1 MPDPRH
7 HTEWQQPADRHS
19 RLIDPVLSVQQ
30 LARFEVFR
38 RLQSRIDHALVFST
52 AKGGYVA
59 FLPPHRPG
67 STRGYTA
74 VYEVDTGVHHVS
86 AEIQLPSD
94 NDAHQFVVVVE
105 LSWRVADPARF
116 VESGHRDVPRLL
128 LGELEQAARPV
139 ARHFAI
145 ADSARAEA
153 ELLRV
158 LPEARPLG
166 QDCGLQTTWT
176 VRLRRDQ
183 ENIDHQLRMQAIH
196 HSTDEQLL
204 TERLGMRID
213 VQLDQRA
220 RQQDELTT
228 DRALVYGG
236 QQHQLTLQQQ
246 QWEHQ
251 RRVELSRQQAELQRV
266 EAEKIAFYQWHLQQ
280 GGVHAWALHLAEH
293 PEDSAL
299 VMRTMREDQLQ
310 MIRDQ
315 MSLVSQ
321 VLADGG
327 AERHELQGPK
337 QLALR
342 AMNDILNQRLPG
354 VPHDPPPPYPGQLPP
369 PPPPYGQT
377 PPYAPHPQP
386 PATSPGTAYGAPL
399 QPPAHAQGAPYGAP
413 AQPPAPGPADAPPQP
428 RTTSPGTSYGTPTQP
443 PVHTQGAPHQAP
455 AQPPST
461 SPGTQPHDAPP
472 QSQAASPGT
481 AYGAPLQPPAHAQGA
496 PHQAPAQPPSTS
508 PGTQPYDARPQSQ
521 ATSPGTAYGAPPQP
535 PAPGPADAPPQP
547 PADAQGAPHQGPA
560 QPRVP
565 GPGAP
570 YDAAPLPPAHGPA
583 RPYGAPAQPP
593 VPPAAPVPGAP
604 YGPPPTFAQW
614 EPPPGYGTS
623 PVQQPPTPA
632 APAQP
637 PAGPAR
643 PEHQP
648 DRPEAQPEAGPG
660 PSDGDRQE
668 QS

>member
-7 HTEWQQPADRHS
+7 HTEWQQSADRHAQ
-19 RLIDPVLSVQQ
+19 LVDPVLAVQQ

-74 VYEVDTGVHHVS
+74 VYEVDTGVHHVA

-105 LSWRVADPARF
+105 LSWRVSDPARF
-116 VESGHRDVPRLL
+116 VESGHRHVPRLL
-128 LGELEQAARPV
+128 LGELERAARPV
-139 ARHFAI
+139 ARRFAS
-145 ADSARAEA
+145 ADSALAEA
-153 ELLRV
+153 ELLRA
-158 LPEARPLG
+158 LPEAGPLG
-166 QDCGLQTTWT
+166 QDCGLHTTWT

-183 ENIDHQLRMQAIH
+183 ENIDHQLRMQAIT

-204 TERLGMRID
+204 SERLGMRVD

-228 DRALVYGG
+228 DRALAYGG

-280 GGVHAWALHLAEH
+280 GGVHGWALHLAQH

-315 MSLVSQ
+315 MALVSQ
-321 VLADGG
+321 VLGGGG

-354 VPHDPPPPYPGQLPP
+354 VAHDPPPPPYPGQLPAGPHDAP
-369 PPPPYGQT
+369 PPPTAAQ
-377 PPYAPHPQP
+377 PYATPPQP
-386 PATSPGTAYGAPL
+386 PAPSPAQPYAAPP
-399 QPPAHAQGAPYGAP
+399 QPPAQPYPAPSQPPYAAPQQPYPAQPTPPSAPQQPYAAPPQPQPPSAAP
-413 AQPPAPGPADAPPQP
+413 AQPYAGPPQPQSPPPAPPAAPPQP
-428 RTTSPGTSYGTPTQP
+428 RTP
-443 PVHTQGAPHQAP
+443 
-455 AQPPST
+455 
-461 SPGTQPHDAPP
+461 
-472 QSQAASPGT
+472 
-481 AYGAPLQPPAHAQGA
+481 
-496 PHQAPAQPPSTS
+496 
-508 PGTQPYDARPQSQ
+508 
-521 ATSPGTAYGAPPQP
+521 
-535 PAPGPADAPPQP
+535 
-547 PADAQGAPHQGPA
+547 
-560 QPRVP
+560 
-565 GPGAP
+565 PGAEP
-570 YDAAPLPPAHGPA
+570 YAM
-583 RPYGAPAQPP
+583 
-593 VPPAAPVPGAP
+593 PGAP
-604 YGPPPTFAQW
+604 YGPPQTFAQW

-623 PVQQPPTPA
+623 PVPQ
-632 APAQP
+632 QP
-637 PAGPAR
+637 PAGPR
-643 PEHQP
+643 PAPQSSPTREETDPTGPQTAPSPQADPQP
-648 DRPEAQPEAGPG
+648 GQTPQAEPAPYAGPEPRQAAQPQPQPAQRAQAESGPYAGPQSEPAAQAEADG
-660 PSDGDRQE
+660 PVQP
-668 QS
+668 

>member
-7 HTEWQQPADRHS
+7 HTEWQQSADRHAQ
-19 RLIDPVLSVQQ
+19 LVDPVLAVQQ

-74 VYEVDTGVHHVS
+74 VYEVDTGVHHVA

-105 LSWRVADPARF
+105 LSWRVSDPARF
-116 VESGHRDVPRLL
+116 VESGHRHVPRLL
-128 LGELEQAARPV
+128 LGELERAARPV
-139 ARHFAI
+139 ARRFAI
-145 ADSARAEA
+145 ADSALAEA
-153 ELLRV
+153 ELLRA
-158 LPEARPLG
+158 LPEAGPLG
-166 QDCGLQTTWT
+166 QDCGLHTTWT

-183 ENIDHQLRMQAIH
+183 ENIDHQLRMQAIT

-204 TERLGMRID
+204 SERLGMRVD

-228 DRALVYGG
+228 DRALAYGG

-280 GGVHAWALHLAEH
+280 GGVHGWALHLAQH

-315 MSLVSQ
+315 MALVSQ
-321 VLADGG
+321 VLGGGG

-354 VPHDPPPPYPGQLPP
+354 VAHDPPPPPYPGQLPP
-369 PPPPYGQT
+369 
-377 PPYAPHPQP
+377 QP
-386 PATSPGTAYGAPL
+386 PAGPHDAAPPLTAGQPYATP
-399 QPPAHAQGAPYGAP
+399 PPAPAPSP
-413 AQPPAPGPADAPPQP
+413 AQPYA
-428 RTTSPGTSYGTPTQP
+428 
-443 PVHTQGAPHQAP
+443 
-455 AQPPST
+455 
-461 SPGTQPHDAPP
+461 
-472 QSQAASPGT
+472 
-481 AYGAPLQPPAHAQGA
+481 
-496 PHQAPAQPPSTS
+496 
-508 PGTQPYDARPQSQ
+508 
-521 ATSPGTAYGAPPQP
+521 APPQP
-535 PAPGPADAPPQP
+535 PAPSQPYPAPSQPPYAAPQQPYPAQPTPPTAPPQP
-547 PADAQGAPHQGPA
+547 
-560 QPRVP
+560 
-565 GPGAP
+565 
-570 YDAAPLPPAHGPA
+570 YAAPPQPQSPPPA
-583 RPYGAPAQPP
+583 
-593 VPPAAPVPGAP
+593 PPAAPPQPRTPPGAEPYATPGAP
-604 YGPPPTFAQW
+604 YGPPQTFAQW

-623 PVQQPPTPA
+623 PVPQ
-632 APAQP
+632 QP
-637 PAGPAR
+637 PAGPR
-643 PEHQP
+643 PAPQSSPTREETDLTGPQTAPSPHAEPQP
-648 DRPEAQPEAGPG
+648 GQTTQAEPAPYAGPEPRQAAPPPPHPAQAAHPQPAQRAQAEPG
-660 PSDGDRQE
+660 PYAGPQAEADGPVQP
-668 QS
+668 

>member
-7 HTEWQQPADRHS
+7 HTEWQQSADRHAQ
-19 RLIDPVLSVQQ
+19 LVDPVLAVQQ

-74 VYEVDTGVHHVS
+74 VYEVDTGVHHVA

-105 LSWRVADPARF
+105 LSWRVSDPARF
-116 VESGHRDVPRLL
+116 VESGHRHVPRLL
-128 LGELEQAARPV
+128 LGELERAARPV
-139 ARHFAI
+139 ARRFAI
-145 ADSARAEA
+145 ADSALAEA

-158 LPEARPLG
+158 LPEAGPLG
-166 QDCGLQTTWT
+166 QDCGLHTTWT

-183 ENIDHQLRMQAIH
+183 ENIDHQLRMQAIT

-204 TERLGMRID
+204 SERLGMRVD

-228 DRALVYGG
+228 DRALAYGG

-251 RRVELSRQQAELQRV
+251 RRVELSRQQAELQQV

-280 GGVHAWALHLAEH
+280 GGVHGWALHLAQH

-315 MSLVSQ
+315 MALVSQ
-321 VLADGG
+321 VLGGGG

-354 VPHDPPPPYPGQLPP
+354 VANDPPPPPYPDQLPPQPTPYDPP
-369 PPPPYGQT
+369 PPPTAPQ
-377 PPYAPHPQP
+377 PYATPPQP
-386 PATSPGTAYGAPL
+386 PAQPYPAQPQPYAAPP
-399 QPPAHAQGAPYGAP
+399 QPPSPPPAPPAAPPQPPTPPAAQPYAAQSQPPSAAP
-413 AQPPAPGPADAPPQP
+413 AQPYPVQPQPPSAAPPQPYAAPPQPPPPAPAPPAAPPQP
-428 RTTSPGTSYGTPTQP
+428 RT
-443 PVHTQGAPHQAP
+443 
-455 AQPPST
+455 
-461 SPGTQPHDAPP
+461 
-472 QSQAASPGT
+472 
-481 AYGAPLQPPAHAQGA
+481 
-496 PHQAPAQPPSTS
+496 
-508 PGTQPYDARPQSQ
+508 
-521 ATSPGTAYGAPPQP
+521 
-535 PAPGPADAPPQP
+535 
-547 PADAQGAPHQGPA
+547 
-560 QPRVP
+560 
-565 GPGAP
+565 
-570 YDAAPLPPAHGPA
+570 
-583 RPYGAPAQPP
+583 
-593 VPPAAPVPGAP
+593 PPAAQPYAMPGAP
-604 YGPPPTFAQW
+604 YGPPQTFAQW

-623 PVQQPPTPA
+623 RVPQ
-632 APAQP
+632 QP
-637 PAGPAR
+637 PAGPRPDPQSGPTREEADSTGPQTAPSPYAEPQAR
-643 PEHQP
+643 QA
-648 DRPEAQPEAGPG
+648 AQPEPHAAQAAHPEPQPGQTAQAEPAPHAEPQPAQAGPG
-660 PSDGDRQE
+660 PQAGPAPQAEPAAQGEAQAEGDGPVQP
-668 QS
+668 

>member
-7 HTEWQQPADRHS
+7 HTEWQQSADRHTQ
-19 RLIDPVLSVQQ
+19 LIDPVLSVQQ

-52 AKGGYVA
+52 TKGGYVA

-105 LSWRVADPARF
+105 VSWRVADPARF

-158 LPEARPLG
+158 LPETRTPG

-183 ENIDHQLRMQAIH
+183 ENIDHELRMQAIH

-220 RQQDELTT
+220 RQQDELTA

-236 QQHQLTLQQQ
+236 QQHQLALQQQ

-369 PPPPYGQT
+369 QVQPTPYEAPQHPQAAT
-377 PPYAPHPQP
+377 PPQ
-386 PATSPGTAYGAPL
+386 
-399 QPPAHAQGAPYGAP
+399 PYGAP
-413 AQPPAPGPADAPPQP
+413 PQHPAG
-428 RTTSPGTSYGTPTQP
+428 
-443 PVHTQGAPHQAP
+443 
-455 AQPPST
+455 
-461 SPGTQPHDAPP
+461 
-472 QSQAASPGT
+472 
-481 AYGAPLQPPAHAQGA
+481 
-496 PHQAPAQPPSTS
+496 
-508 PGTQPYDARPQSQ
+508 
-521 ATSPGTAYGAPPQP
+521 SPGTAYGAPPQP
-535 PAPGPADAPPQP
+535 PVHAQGTPYEAPARPPAPAPAQTHDTPPQHPAGSPGAAYGTPPQP
-547 PADAQGAPHQGPA
+547 PVPGPA
-560 QPRVP
+560 QP
-565 GPGAP
+565 
-570 YDAAPLPPAHGPA
+570 
-583 RPYGAPAQPP
+583 YGAPPRPP
-593 VPPAAPVPGAP
+593 VPPTAPAPGAP

-623 PVQQPPTPA
+623 PVQQPATPA
-632 APAQP
+632 APGQPPAQPAQP
-637 PAGPAR
+637 PAAPA
-643 PEHQP
+643 PPDTQPGALAAEP
-648 DRPEAQPEAGPG
+648 DRPGAQPAAGPA
-660 PSDGDRQE
+660 DGDQQE

>member
-7 HTEWQQPADRHS
+7 HTEWQQSADRHAQ
-19 RLIDPVLSVQQ
+19 LVDPVLAVQQ

-74 VYEVDTGVHHVS
+74 VYEVDTGVHHVA

-105 LSWRVADPARF
+105 LSWRVSDPARF
-116 VESGHRDVPRLL
+116 VESGHRHVPRLL
-128 LGELEQAARPV
+128 LGELERAARPV
-139 ARHFAI
+139 ARRFAI
-145 ADSARAEA
+145 ADSALAEA
-153 ELLRV
+153 ELLRA
-158 LPEARPLG
+158 LPEAGPLG
-166 QDCGLQTTWT
+166 QDCGLHTTWT

-183 ENIDHQLRMQAIH
+183 ENIDHQLRMQAIT

-204 TERLGMRID
+204 GERLGMRVD

-228 DRALVYGG
+228 DRALAYGG

-280 GGVHAWALHLAEH
+280 GGVHGWALHLAQH

-315 MSLVSQ
+315 MALVSQ
-321 VLADGG
+321 VLGGGG

-354 VPHDPPPPYPGQLPP
+354 VAHDPPPPPYPGQLPP
-369 PPPPYGQT
+369 QPPAGPHDAPPPPTAAQPYAT
-377 PPYAPHPQP
+377 PPLAPAPSPAQPYATPPQP
-386 PATSPGTAYGAPL
+386 PAQPYPAPS
-399 QPPAHAQGAPYGAP
+399 QPPYAAPQQPYPAQPTPPAAPPQSHPAQPYAAPPQPQPPSAAP
-413 AQPPAPGPADAPPQP
+413 AQPYAGPPQPQSPPPAPPAAPPQP
-428 RTTSPGTSYGTPTQP
+428 RTP
-443 PVHTQGAPHQAP
+443 
-455 AQPPST
+455 
-461 SPGTQPHDAPP
+461 
-472 QSQAASPGT
+472 
-481 AYGAPLQPPAHAQGA
+481 
-496 PHQAPAQPPSTS
+496 
-508 PGTQPYDARPQSQ
+508 
-521 ATSPGTAYGAPPQP
+521 
-535 PAPGPADAPPQP
+535 
-547 PADAQGAPHQGPA
+547 
-560 QPRVP
+560 
-565 GPGAP
+565 PGAEP
-570 YDAAPLPPAHGPA
+570 YAM
-583 RPYGAPAQPP
+583 
-593 VPPAAPVPGAP
+593 PGAP
-604 YGPPPTFAQW
+604 YGPPQTFAQW

-623 PVQQPPTPA
+623 PVPQ
-632 APAQP
+632 QP
-637 PAGPAR
+637 PAGPR
-643 PEHQP
+643 PAPQSSPTREETDLAGPQTAPIPHAEPQP
-648 DRPEAQPEAGPG
+648 GQTTQAEPAPYAEPLAERAAPPVPSPYAGPEPRQAAQPQPHPAQAAHPQPGQRAQAGSGPYAEPQAAPAAQAEADGPVQ
-660 PSDGDRQE
+660 P
-668 QS
+668 